1 MTIVSTSFK
10 RKFVQQYQTLQFL
23 RFETRVKTTA
33 LFGLAEL
40 ELIRVARDAAAIPFV
55 VSTPAIVV
63 ASVTNTIASPVR
75 VATRAA
81 AHLLARCVVFIFG
94 VQTLAVFAVRKL
106 VFMVGN
112 AAAVT
117 SIPSTTAVVVIVVA
131 DFITFETSASTFC

>member
-1 MTIVSTSFK
+1 MAIVSTCSEA
-10 RKFVQQYQTLQFL
+10 KFVQQYQTLQIL
-23 RFETRVKTTA
+23 RFETWVKTTT

-55 VSTPAIVV
+55 VSTPAIIV
-63 ASVTNTIASPVR
+63 ASVTNAIASPVR
-75 VATRAA
+75 VTTRAA

-106 VFMVGN
+106 AFMVGN

-117 SIPSTTAVVVIVVA
+117 SIPSTTTVVVVVVTNA
-131 DFITFETSASTFC
+131 VATPTG